1 MCRRRTVLKRTAK
14 TCGPDAAVLASSC
27 PGVHALGADGGKR
40 AVLRGEHVISRKAI
54 AQGMSDCLRC
64 PVCSCAQLLLH
75 CARDLGCS
83 AHPAFPA
90 PSDFLGA
97 NDYQRLGRNA
107 RRDRE
112 VASSVIASEAKQSIS
127 QHKERMDCFA
137 TLAMT
142 TTNGLLRYVAMTV
155 SAV

>member
-1 MCRRRTVLKRTAK
+1 MVQMRTAK

-64 PVCSCAQLLLH
+64 PVCSCAHSSTH

-90 PSDFLGA
+90 PSDLRGSE
-97 NDYQRLGRNA
+97 NTCIA
-107 RRDRE
+107 RAHRAARSRSCICRHCEERSD
-112 VASSVIASEAKQSIS
+112 EAIHSFFTW
-127 QHKERMDCFA
+127 RY
-137 TLAMT
+137 
-142 TTNGLLRYVAMTV
+142 GLL
-155 SAV
+155 